1 MSFINKNKMKT
12 VTIVIM
18 ITFFGLF
25 VTGTGFQMAD
35 AAGPSKRLHLTVL
48 EPTGQPSFAF
58 CKVITDVDPI
68 AQQDVTSNR
77 GTIHFV
83 VSSTS
88 TFAFVTCSSLT
99 SPAHLDSHP
108 IPLPVHT
115 NRVTISLI
123 TP

>member
-58 CKVITDVDPI
+58 CKVITDVDTLPQF
-68 AQQDVTSNR
+68 ATTTKR

-88 TFAFVTCSSLT
+88 TIAFVTCSSPT
-99 SPAHLDSHP
+99 SFIDSFP